1 MKSLPKRYQNSHCF
15 TVEGNLFFSLL
26 ARKAEMHSFPTMYI
40 MGGRLVEMG
49 QNGDFLKKVHKNS
62 VCEGHNPGSPDF
74 GEVQHPKFL
83 NF

>member
-49 QNGDFLKKVHKNS
+49 QNGDFLKKVPKNS
-62 VCEGHNPGSPDF
+62 DFEGHNSGSHDLFHGSFEKF
-74 GEVQHPKFL
+74 GT
-83 NF
+83 